1 MEFMI
6 QINLEHDTIASR
18 NKQINTC
25 VILLQKTMTQYC
37 LNLNVKNVADNK
49 KHKFFSDKA
58 SCFEKV
64 SLIEK
69 DQVISN
75 YSKIT

>member
-1 MEFMI
+1 
-6 QINLEHDTIASR
+6 
-18 NKQINTC
+18 
-25 VILLQKTMTQYC
+25 MTQYC

-49 KHKFFSDKA
+49 KRKFFSDKA

-75 YSKIT
+75 YSKIA